1 METAMTDFED
11 EVLRILKQILSALKK
26 AQEK

>member
-1 METAMTDFED
+1 MTDFED